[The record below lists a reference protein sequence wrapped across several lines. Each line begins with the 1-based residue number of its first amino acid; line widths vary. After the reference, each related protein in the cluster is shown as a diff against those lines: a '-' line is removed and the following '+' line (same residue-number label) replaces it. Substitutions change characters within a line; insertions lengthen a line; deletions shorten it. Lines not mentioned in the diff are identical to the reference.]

1 MWKESK
7 TYVGIMAVLVSG
19 LMAFGV
25 LVPEEGA
32 AATAALTQIVGGI
45 FGLVAV
51 VQLVRARYKA
61 DDKPTE

>member
-51 VQLVRARYKA
+51 VQLVRDRYKA

>member
-7 TYVGIMAVLVSG
+7 TYVAIMGVLVSG

-25 LVPEEGA
+25 LVPEEGVA
-32 AATAALTQIVGGI
+32 ASTALTQIVGGI

-61 DDKPTE
+61 DDKPAE